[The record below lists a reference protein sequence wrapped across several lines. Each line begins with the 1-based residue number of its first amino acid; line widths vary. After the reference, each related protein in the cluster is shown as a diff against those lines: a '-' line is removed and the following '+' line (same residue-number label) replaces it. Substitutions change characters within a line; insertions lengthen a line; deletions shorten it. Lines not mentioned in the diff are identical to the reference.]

1 MWNAQMLVYRN
12 HSHLSTYSELCANS
26 KKWVGNVEA
35 DYARSVDLRTTPQ
48 PKASGLKR
56 SFQPESETSS
66 KIAPKLSLKRT
77 IPIGIGLGLKSLG
90 YYEKT
95 SRG

>member
-1 MWNAQMLVYRN
+1 M
-12 HSHLSTYSELCANS
+12 STYSELCANS
-26 KKWVGNVEA
+26 KKWVGNVEV
-35 DYARSVDLRTTPQ
+35 DYARAVDLRTTTAQ

-77 IPIGIGLGLKSLG
+77 IPIGLVLGLKSLG
-90 YYEKT
+90 YYKKT

>member
-1 MWNAQMLVYRN
+1 MLVYRN

-26 KKWVGNVEA
+26 KKWVGNVEV
-35 DYARSVDLRTTPQ
+35 DYARAVDLRTTTPQ

-66 KIAPKLSLKRT
+66 KIAPKLSHREQFQLDDA
-77 IPIGIGLGLKSLG
+77 LG
-90 YYEKT
+90 
-95 SRG
+95 